1 MTDFAAAGKA
11 DTAGFTDRVRR
22 EIIMQHEVFA
32 ICAFQRID
40 KLLIIARAQS
50 GDHQRLRFTAREQ
63 A

>member
-1 MTDFAAAGKA
+1 
-11 DTAGFTDRVRR
+11 
-22 EIIMQHEVFA
+22 MQHEVFA